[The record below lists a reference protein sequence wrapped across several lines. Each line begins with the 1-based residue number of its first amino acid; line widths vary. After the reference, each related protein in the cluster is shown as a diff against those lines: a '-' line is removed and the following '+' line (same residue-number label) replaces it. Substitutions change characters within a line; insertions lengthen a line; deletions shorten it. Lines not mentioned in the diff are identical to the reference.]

1 MPGLHPGFTRKFHP
15 NLPKEITRVDRYPLG
30 GYPLASAR
38 KRLGELLVETGL
50 LSEESL
56 TRVLSEQ
63 RTVRKKLGEIIVSQG
78 LATEDEIAQAL
89 SLQLGIPLVDLT
101 NTPVE
106 PQATELIPE
115 KVARKHLIVP
125 ISLDERDLHVAMAD
139 PLSFEAFED
148 VRFAS
153 GYTIKTAIATRTGVL
168 WAIDQHYHLGSSLST
183 IVKDIAEERL
193 VEVVQDTRE
202 ADRKDS
208 EDLRKKSEAAPIIR
222 MVNLFVA
229 EAADQKASDIH
240 VEPSKTTLLIRNR
253 VDGVLRKSL
262 ELPKWVQ
269 GAVISR
275 IKIMAKMDIAEKRL
289 PQDGRIG
296 VRVGSKALDLRVSTM
311 PAAYG
316 EKVVI
321 RILDQA
327 TAHIPLEA
335 MGILE
340 DDLLQLEEL
349 IRRPQGILLVTGP
362 TGSGKTTT
370 LYAALQKIKSVER
383 NITTIED
390 PIEYDISGVNQVAVQ
405 EKIGLSFASTL
416 RAMLRQDPDVI
427 MLGEMRDLDTTT
439 IAMQA
444 ALTGH
449 LVIST
454 IHTNSSAATVTRLR
468 NLGVPS
474 YLIASTLIAIVSQRL
489 VRVICP
495 KCRVKEEPSERDL
508 ARIGLAQTKKGEIS
522 FFRGEGCQ
530 ACGETGYRGRTG
542 IFEILPFHQQMRD
555 LVMGKGSETDIR
567 QLAVAK
573 GMVTLGQA
581 ALDKVKAGVTTLSEL
596 YRVVE
601 TEEEFGAG
609 CPHCGTSLGA
619 EFVICPGCGH
629 SLVSSCP
636 SCQKMVSPHWKF
648 CPYCRHNTVKMAR
661 KRSIA

>member
-1 MPGLHPGFTRKFHP
+1 MAP
-15 NLPKEITRVDRYPLG
+15 V
-30 GYPLASAR
+30 R

-50 LSEESL
+50 LSEENL
-56 TRVLSEQ
+56 TRALSEQ
-63 RTVRKKLGEIIVSQG
+63 RTQRKKLGEVIVSLG
-78 LATEDEIAQAL
+78 MATEEEIAQAL
-89 SLQLGIPLVDLT
+89 SIQLGIPLIDLA

-106 PQATELIPE
+106 PQAIELIPE
-115 KVARKHLIVP
+115 KVSRKHLIVP
-125 ISLDERDLHVAMAD
+125 ISIEVRDLHIAMAD

-153 GYTIKTAIATRTGVL
+153 GYTIKPAIATRTDIL
-168 WAIDQHYHLGSSLST
+168 WAIDQHYHLGASLST

-193 VEVVQDTRE
+193 VEVVQDVRE
-202 ADRKDS
+202 SDVRDT

-222 MVNLFVA
+222 MVNLFVS
-229 EAADQKASDIH
+229 EAVDQGASDIH
-240 VEPSKTTLLIRNR
+240 VEPMKTTLHIRNR
-253 VDGVLRKSL
+253 VDGILRKSL

-296 VRVGSKALDLRVSTM
+296 VRVGTKALDLRVSTM
-311 PAAYG
+311 PASYG

-321 RILDQA
+321 RILDSLN
-327 TAHIPLEA
+327 AHIPLA
-335 MGILE
+335 SMGMSETELR
-340 DDLLQLEEL
+340 QLDEL

-362 TGSGKTTT
+362 TGSGKTST
-370 LYAALQKIKSVER
+370 LYAALHKIKSVER

-390 PIEYDISGVNQVAVQ
+390 PIEYEIPGINQVAVQ
-405 EKIGLSFASTL
+405 EKIGLTFASTL

-427 MLGEMRDLDTTT
+427 LLGEMRDLETTT

-449 LVIST
+449 LVLST
-454 IHTNSSAATVTRLR
+454 IHTNSSAATITRLR
-468 NLGVPS
+468 NLGIPS
-474 YLIASTLIAIVSQRL
+474 YLIASTLIGIAAQRL

-495 KCRVKEEPSERDL
+495 KCRVREEPSERDL
-508 ARIGLAQTKKGEIS
+508 ARIGLAKAKKGEIA
-522 FFRGEGCQ
+522 FFRGEGCP
-530 ACGETGYRGRTG
+530 ACGGTGYRGRTG
-542 IFEILPFHQQMRD
+542 IFEILPFHQQVRD
-555 LVMGKGSETDIR
+555 LVMANGSENDIR

-573 GMVTLGQA
+573 GMTTLGQA

-619 EFVICPGCGH
+619 DFVICPGCGH
-629 SLVSSCP
+629 SLVSNCP
-636 SCQKMVSPHWKF
+636 SCRKMVSPHWKF
-648 CPYCRHNTVKMAR
+648 CPYCRHDFVDAVR
-661 KRSIA
+661 DHSFA

>member
-1 MPGLHPGFTRKFHP
+1 MAG
-15 NLPKEITRVDRYPLG
+15 
-30 GYPLASAR
+30 AR

-63 RTVRKKLGEIIVSQG
+63 RTVRKKLGEIIVNQG

-89 SLQLGIPLVDLT
+89 SLQLGIPLVDLP

-106 PQATELIPE
+106 PQAVELIPE
-115 KVARKHLIVP
+115 KVARKHLIMP

-153 GYTIKTAIATRTGVL
+153 GYTIKTTIATRTGVL

-183 IVKDIAEERL
+183 IVKDITEERL

-202 ADRKDS
+202 TDRKDS

-229 EAADQKASDIH
+229 EAADQGASDIH
-240 VEPSKTTLLIRNR
+240 VEPSKTTMLIRNR

-296 VRVGSKALDLRVSTM
+296 VRVGSKTLDLRVSTM

-327 TAHIPLEA
+327 TAQISLEA
-335 MGILE
+335 MGMPEE
-340 DDLLQLEEL
+340 DRLQLEGL
-349 IRRPQGILLVTGP
+349 IHRPQGILLVTGP

-370 LYAALQKIKSVER
+370 LYSAIEKIKSVER

-405 EKIGLSFASTL
+405 EKIGLSFAVTL

-449 LVIST
+449 LVLST
-454 IHTNSSAATVTRLR
+454 IHTNSSAASVTRLR
-468 NLGVPS
+468 NLGIPS

-495 KCRVKEEPSERDL
+495 KCRVKDEPSERDL
-508 ARIGLAQTKKGEIS
+508 ARVGLAQTKKGEIS
-522 FFRGEGCQ
+522 FFRGEGCK

-555 LVMGKGSETDIR
+555 LVVSKGSETDIR

-581 ALDKVKAGVTTLSEL
+581 ALAKVKAGVTTLSEL

-619 EFVICPGCGH
+619 DFVVCPGCGH

-636 SCQKMVSPHWKF
+636 SCQKMVSPDWKF
-648 CPYCRHNTVKMAR
+648 CPYCRHNAVKMAR
-661 KRSIA
+661 KHSFA

>member
-1 MPGLHPGFTRKFHP
+1 
-15 NLPKEITRVDRYPLG
+15 
-30 GYPLASAR
+30 
-38 KRLGELLVETGL
+38 VETGL
-50 LSEESL
+50 LSEEGL

-63 RTVRKKLGEIIVSQG
+63 RTVRKKLGEIIVNLG

-106 PQATELIPE
+106 PQAIELIPE

-153 GYTIKTAIATRTGVL
+153 GYTIKTTIATRTGVL

-183 IVKDIAEERL
+183 IVKDITEERL

-202 ADRKDS
+202 TDRKDS

-229 EAADQKASDIH
+229 EAADQRASDIH
-240 VEPSKTTLLIRNR
+240 VEPSKTTMLVRNR
-253 VDGVLRKSL
+253 VDGVLRRSL

-296 VRVGSKALDLRVSTM
+296 VRVGAKALDLRVSTM

-327 TAHIPLEA
+327 TADIPLEA
-335 MGILE
+335 MGMPE
-340 DDLLQLEEL
+340 EDLLQLEEL

-370 LYAALQKIKSVER
+370 LYSALNKIKSVER

-390 PIEYDISGVNQVAVQ
+390 PIEYDISGVNQVAIQ
-405 EKIGLSFASTL
+405 EKIGLSFAATL

-449 LVIST
+449 LVLST
-454 IHTNSSAATVTRLR
+454 IHTNSSAASVTRLR

-495 KCRVKEEPSERDL
+495 KCRVKDEPSERDL
-508 ARIGLAQTKKGEIS
+508 ARVGLAQTKKGEFS
-522 FFRGEGCQ
+522 FFRGEGCN

-581 ALDKVKAGVTTLSEL
+581 ALAKVKAGVTTLSEL

-619 EFVICPGCGH
+619 DFVICPGCGH

-648 CPYCRHNTVKMAR
+648 CPYCRHDNVKMTR
-661 KRSIA
+661 KRSFA

>member
-1 MPGLHPGFTRKFHP
+1 MAATRKR
-15 NLPKEITRVDRYPLG
+15 I
-30 GYPLASAR
+30 
-38 KRLGELLVETGL
+38 GELLVETGL

-56 TRVLSEQ
+56 TRALSEQ
-63 RTVRKKLGEIIVSQG
+63 RTRREKLGDVIVALG

-89 SLQLGIPLVDLT
+89 SLQLGIPLLDLT

-106 PQATELIPE
+106 PQAIELIPE

-125 ISLDERDLHVAMAD
+125 ISIEGRDLHIAMAD

-153 GYTIKTAIATRTGVL
+153 GYTIKPAIATRSGIL

-193 VEVVQDTRE
+193 VEIVQDSGEPDKRDT
-202 ADRKDS
+202 
-208 EDLRKKSEAAPIIR
+208 EDLRRKSEAAPIIR
-222 MVNLFVA
+222 MVNLFVS
-229 EAADQKASDIH
+229 EAVEQGASDIH
-240 VEPSKTTLLIRNR
+240 VEPSKTILQIRNR

-262 ELPKWVQ
+262 DLPKWVQ

-296 VRVGSKALDLRVSTM
+296 VRVGAKSLDLRVSTM
-311 PAAYG
+311 PASYG
-316 EKVVI
+316 EKVVV
-321 RILDQA
+321 RILDSANAQ
-327 TAHIPLEA
+327 IPLES
-335 MGILE
+335 MGMSETDLRHLE
-340 DDLLQLEEL
+340 TL

-370 LYAALQKIKSVER
+370 LYGSLHKIKSVEQ

-390 PIEYDISGVNQVAVQ
+390 PIEYEIPGINQVAVQ
-405 EKIGLSFASTL
+405 EKIGLTFASTL

-439 IAMQA
+439 TAMQA

-449 LVIST
+449 LVLST
-454 IHTNSSAATVTRLR
+454 MHTNSSVATITRLR
-468 NLGVPS
+468 NIGIPS
-474 YLIASTLIAIVSQRL
+474 YLIASTLTGIVSQRL

-495 KCRVKEEPSERDL
+495 KCRIEDEPSDLDL
-508 ARIGLAQTKKGEIS
+508 ARIGLGKTKKGEIT
-522 FFRGEGCQ
+522 FYRGEGCP
-530 ACGETGYRGRTG
+530 ACAGTGYRGRTG
-542 IFEILPFHQQMRD
+542 IYEILSFHQQMRD
-555 LVMGKGSETDIR
+555 LIMGKSSETDIR

-573 GMVTLGQA
+573 GMSTLGQA
-581 ALDKVKAGVTTLSEL
+581 ALAKVKAGVTTLSEL

-601 TEEEFGAG
+601 TEGEFGAG
-609 CPHCGTSLGA
+609 CTHCGTSLGA
-619 EFVICPGCGH
+619 DFVICPGCGH

-636 SCQKMVSPHWKF
+636 SCRKMVSPHWKF
-648 CPYCRHNTVKMAR
+648 CPYCRNSFSEETR
-661 KRSIA
+661 NRSFA

>member
-1 MPGLHPGFTRKFHP
+1 MAP
-15 NLPKEITRVDRYPLG
+15 V
-30 GYPLASAR
+30 R

-50 LSEESL
+50 LSEENL
-56 TRVLSEQ
+56 TRALSEQ
-63 RTVRKKLGEIIVSQG
+63 RTQRKKLGEVIVSLG
-78 LATEDEIAQAL
+78 MATEEEIAQAL
-89 SLQLGIPLVDLT
+89 SIQLGIPLIDLA

-106 PQATELIPE
+106 PQAIELIPE
-115 KVARKHLIVP
+115 KVSRKHLIVP
-125 ISLDERDLHVAMAD
+125 ISIEVRDLHIAMAD

-153 GYTIKTAIATRTGVL
+153 GYTIKPAIATRTDIL
-168 WAIDQHYHLGSSLST
+168 WAIDQHYHLGASLST

-193 VEVVQDTRE
+193 VEVVQDVRE
-202 ADRKDS
+202 SDGRDT

-222 MVNLFVA
+222 MVNLFVS
-229 EAADQKASDIH
+229 EAVDQGASDIH
-240 VEPSKTTLLIRNR
+240 VEPTKTTLHIRNR
-253 VDGVLRKSL
+253 VDGILRKSL

-296 VRVGSKALDLRVSTM
+296 VRVGTKALDLRVSTM
-311 PAAYG
+311 PASYG

-321 RILDQA
+321 RILDSLN
-327 TAHIPLEA
+327 AHIPLA
-335 MGILE
+335 SMGMSETELR
-340 DDLLQLEEL
+340 QLDEL

-362 TGSGKTTT
+362 TGSGKTST
-370 LYAALQKIKSVER
+370 LYAALHKIKSVER

-390 PIEYDISGVNQVAVQ
+390 PIEYEIPGVNQVAVQ
-405 EKIGLSFASTL
+405 EKIGLTFASTL

-427 MLGEMRDLDTTT
+427 LLGEMRDLETTT

-449 LVIST
+449 LVLST
-454 IHTNSSAATVTRLR
+454 IHTNSSAATITRLR

-474 YLIASTLIAIVSQRL
+474 YLIASTLIGIVAQRL

-495 KCRVKEEPSERDL
+495 KCRVREEPSERDL
-508 ARIGLAQTKKGEIS
+508 ARIGLAKAKKGEIA
-522 FFRGEGCQ
+522 FFRGEGCP
-530 ACGETGYRGRTG
+530 ACGGTGYRGRTG
-542 IFEILPFHQQMRD
+542 IFEILPFHQQVRD
-555 LVMGKGSETDIR
+555 LVMANGSENDIR

-573 GMVTLGQA
+573 GMTTLGQA

-619 EFVICPGCGH
+619 DFVICPGCGH
-629 SLVSSCP
+629 SLVSNCP
-636 SCQKMVSPHWKF
+636 SCRKMVSPHWKF
-648 CPYCRHNTVKMAR
+648 CPYCRHDFVDAVR
-661 KRSIA
+661 DHSFA

>member
-1 MPGLHPGFTRKFHP
+1 
-15 NLPKEITRVDRYPLG
+15 
-30 GYPLASAR
+30 LAPVR

-50 LSEESL
+50 LSEENL
-56 TRVLSEQ
+56 TRALSEQ
-63 RTVRKKLGEIIVSQG
+63 RAQRKKLGEVIVSLG
-78 LATEDEIAQAL
+78 MATEEEIAQAL
-89 SLQLGIPLVDLT
+89 SIQLGIPLIDLA

-106 PQATELIPE
+106 PQAIELIPE
-115 KVARKHLIVP
+115 KVSRKHLIVP
-125 ISLDERDLHVAMAD
+125 ISIEVRDLHIAMAD

-153 GYTIKTAIATRTGVL
+153 GYTIKPAIATRTDIL

-193 VEVVQDTRE
+193 VEVVQDVGESDGRD
-202 ADRKDS
+202 A

-222 MVNLFVA
+222 MVNLFVS
-229 EAADQKASDIH
+229 EAVDQGASDIH
-240 VEPSKTTLLIRNR
+240 VEPTKTTLHIRNR
-253 VDGVLRKSL
+253 VDGILRKSL

-296 VRVGSKALDLRVSTM
+296 VRVGTKSLDLRVSTM
-311 PAAYG
+311 PASYG

-321 RILDQA
+321 RILDSLN
-327 TAHIPLEA
+327 AHIPLA
-335 MGILE
+335 SMGISETELR
-340 DDLLQLEEL
+340 QLDEL

-362 TGSGKTTT
+362 TGSGKTST
-370 LYAALQKIKSVER
+370 LYAALHKIKSVER

-390 PIEYDISGVNQVAVQ
+390 PIEYEIPGINQVAIQ
-405 EKIGLSFASTL
+405 ERIGLTFASTL

-427 MLGEMRDLDTTT
+427 LLGEMRDLETTT

-449 LVIST
+449 LVLST
-454 IHTNSSAATVTRLR
+454 IHTNSSAATITRLR
-468 NLGVPS
+468 NLGIPS
-474 YLIASTLIAIVSQRL
+474 YLIASTLIGIVAQRL

-495 KCRVKEEPSERDL
+495 KCRVREEPSERDL
-508 ARIGLAQTKKGEIS
+508 ARIGLARAKKGEIA
-522 FFRGEGCQ
+522 FFRGEGCP
-530 ACGETGYRGRTG
+530 ACGGTGYRGRTG
-542 IFEILPFHQQMRD
+542 IFEILPFHQQVRD
-555 LVMGKGSETDIR
+555 LVMANGSENDIR

-573 GMVTLGQA
+573 GMTTLGQA

-596 YRVVE
+596 YRIVE

-619 EFVICPGCGH
+619 DFVICPGCGH
-629 SLVSSCP
+629 SLVSNCP
-636 SCQKMVSPHWKF
+636 SCRKMVSPHWKF
-648 CPYCRHNTVKMAR
+648 CPYCRHDFVDAVRNHSFA
-661 KRSIA
+661 

>member
-1 MPGLHPGFTRKFHP
+1 MAP
-15 NLPKEITRVDRYPLG
+15 V
-30 GYPLASAR
+30 R

-50 LSEESL
+50 LSEENL
-56 TRVLSEQ
+56 TRALSEQ
-63 RTVRKKLGEIIVSQG
+63 RTQRKKLGEVIVSLG
-78 LATEDEIAQAL
+78 MATEEEIAQAL
-89 SLQLGIPLVDLT
+89 SIQLGIPLIDLA

-106 PQATELIPE
+106 PQAIELIPE
-115 KVARKHLIVP
+115 KVSRKHLIVP
-125 ISLDERDLHVAMAD
+125 ISIEVRDLHIAMAD

-153 GYTIKTAIATRTGVL
+153 GYTIKPAIATRTDIL
-168 WAIDQHYHLGSSLST
+168 WAIDQHYHLGASLST

-193 VEVVQDTRE
+193 VEVVQDVRE
-202 ADRKDS
+202 SDGRDT

-222 MVNLFVA
+222 MVNLFVS
-229 EAADQKASDIH
+229 EAVDQGASDIH
-240 VEPSKTTLLIRNR
+240 VEPMKTTLHIRNR
-253 VDGVLRKSL
+253 VDGILRKSL

-296 VRVGSKALDLRVSTM
+296 VRVGTKALDLRVSTM
-311 PAAYG
+311 PASYG

-321 RILDQA
+321 RILDSLN
-327 TAHIPLEA
+327 AHIPLA
-335 MGILE
+335 SMGMSETELG
-340 DDLLQLEEL
+340 QLDEL

-362 TGSGKTTT
+362 TGSGKTST
-370 LYAALQKIKSVER
+370 LYAALHKIKSVER

-390 PIEYDISGVNQVAVQ
+390 PIEYEIPGINQVAVQ
-405 EKIGLSFASTL
+405 EKIGLTFASTL

-427 MLGEMRDLDTTT
+427 LLGEMRDLETTT

-449 LVIST
+449 LVLST
-454 IHTNSSAATVTRLR
+454 IHTNSSAATITRLR
-468 NLGVPS
+468 NLGIPS
-474 YLIASTLIAIVSQRL
+474 YLIASTLIGIVAQRL

-495 KCRVKEEPSERDL
+495 KCRVREEPSGRDL
-508 ARIGLAQTKKGEIS
+508 ARIGLAKAKKGEIA
-522 FFRGEGCQ
+522 FFRGEGCP
-530 ACGETGYRGRTG
+530 ACGGTGYRGRTA
-542 IFEILPFHQQMRD
+542 IFETLPFHQQVRD
-555 LVMGKGSETDIR
+555 LVMANGSETGIR

-573 GMVTLGQA
+573 GMTTLGQA

-619 EFVICPGCGH
+619 DFVICPGCGH
-629 SLVSSCP
+629 SLVSNCP
-636 SCQKMVSPHWKF
+636 SCRKMVSPHWKF
-648 CPYCRHNTVKMAR
+648 CPYCRHDFVDAVR
-661 KRSIA
+661 DHSFA

>member
-1 MPGLHPGFTRKFHP
+1 
-15 NLPKEITRVDRYPLG
+15 V
-30 GYPLASAR
+30 ASAR
-38 KRLGELLVETGL
+38 KRLGEMLVETGL

-63 RTVRKKLGEIIVSQG
+63 RTVRKKLGEIIVNQG

-89 SLQLGIPLVDLT
+89 SLQLGIPLVDLN

-106 PQATELIPE
+106 PQAIELIPE

-125 ISLDERDLHVAMAD
+125 ISLDDRDLHVAMAD

-153 GYTIKTAIATRTGVL
+153 GYTLKTTIATRTGVL

-183 IVKDIAEERL
+183 IVKDITEERL
-193 VEVVQDTRE
+193 VEVVQETSDT
-202 ADRKDS
+202 DRKDT

-229 EAADQKASDIH
+229 EAADQGASDIH
-240 VEPSKTTLLIRNR
+240 VEPSKTTMLVRNR

-296 VRVGSKALDLRVSTM
+296 VRVGSKMLDLRVSTM

-327 TAHIPLEA
+327 TGKISLEA
-335 MGILE
+335 MGVPE
-340 DDLLQLEEL
+340 EDLLQLDEL
-349 IRRPQGILLVTGP
+349 IHRPQGILLVTGP

-370 LYAALQKIKSVER
+370 LYAALEKIKSVER

-390 PIEYDISGVNQVAVQ
+390 PIEYDIPGINQVAVQ
-405 EKIGLSFASTL
+405 EKIGLSFAATL

-449 LVIST
+449 LVLST
-454 IHTNSSAATVTRLR
+454 IHTNSSAASITRLR
-468 NLGVPS
+468 NLGIPS

-495 KCRVKEEPSERDL
+495 KCRVKDEPSDRDL
-508 ARIGLAQTKKGEIS
+508 ARVGLAQTKKEEIS
-522 FFRGEGCQ
+522 FFRGEGCN
-530 ACGETGYRGRTG
+530 ACGGTGYRGRTG

-555 LVMGKGSETDIR
+555 LVMSKGSETDIR

-581 ALDKVKAGVTTLSEL
+581 ALSKVKAGVTTLSEL

-609 CPHCGTSLGA
+609 CPKCGTSLGA
-619 EFVICPGCGH
+619 DFVICPGCGY

-636 SCQKMVSPHWKF
+636 SCQKMVSPDWKF
-648 CPYCRHNTVKMAR
+648 CPYCRHSNVKMAR
-661 KRSIA
+661 KRSFA

>member
-1 MPGLHPGFTRKFHP
+1 
-15 NLPKEITRVDRYPLG
+15 
-30 GYPLASAR
+30 LAPVR

-50 LSEESL
+50 LSEENL
-56 TRVLSEQ
+56 TRALSEQ
-63 RTVRKKLGEIIVSQG
+63 RTQRKKLGEVIVSLG
-78 LATEDEIAQAL
+78 MATEEEIAQAL
-89 SLQLGIPLVDLT
+89 SIQLGIPLIDLA

-106 PQATELIPE
+106 PQAIELIPE
-115 KVARKHLIVP
+115 KVSRKHLIVP
-125 ISLDERDLHVAMAD
+125 ISIEVRDLHIAMAD

-153 GYTIKTAIATRTGVL
+153 GYTIKPAIATRTDIL
-168 WAIDQHYHLGSSLST
+168 WAIDQHYHLGASLST

-193 VEVVQDTRE
+193 VEVVQDVRE
-202 ADRKDS
+202 SDGRDT

-222 MVNLFVA
+222 MVNLFVS
-229 EAADQKASDIH
+229 EAVDQGASDIH
-240 VEPSKTTLLIRNR
+240 VEPMKTTLHIRNR
-253 VDGVLRKSL
+253 VDGILRKSL

-296 VRVGSKALDLRVSTM
+296 VRVGTKALDLRVSTM
-311 PAAYG
+311 PASYG

-321 RILDQA
+321 RILDSLN
-327 TAHIPLEA
+327 AHIPLA
-335 MGILE
+335 SMGMSETELG
-340 DDLLQLEEL
+340 QLDEL

-362 TGSGKTTT
+362 TGSGKTST
-370 LYAALQKIKSVER
+370 LYAALHKIKSVER

-390 PIEYDISGVNQVAVQ
+390 PIEYEIPGINQVAVQ
-405 EKIGLSFASTL
+405 EKIGLTFASTL

-427 MLGEMRDLDTTT
+427 LLGEMRDLETTT

-449 LVIST
+449 LVLST
-454 IHTNSSAATVTRLR
+454 IHTNSSAATITRLR
-468 NLGVPS
+468 NLGIPS
-474 YLIASTLIAIVSQRL
+474 YLIASTLIGIVAQRL

-495 KCRVKEEPSERDL
+495 KCRVREEPSERDL
-508 ARIGLAQTKKGEIS
+508 ARIGLAKAKKGEIA
-522 FFRGEGCQ
+522 FFRGEGCP
-530 ACGETGYRGRTG
+530 ACGGTGYRGRTG
-542 IFEILPFHQQMRD
+542 IFEILPFHQQVRD
-555 LVMGKGSETDIR
+555 LVMANGSENDIR

-573 GMVTLGQA
+573 GMTTLGQA

-619 EFVICPGCGH
+619 DFVICPGCGH
-629 SLVSSCP
+629 SLVSNCP
-636 SCQKMVSPHWKF
+636 SCRKMVSPHWKF
-648 CPYCRHNTVKMAR
+648 CPYCRHDFVDAVR
-661 KRSIA
+661 DHSFA

>member
-1 MPGLHPGFTRKFHP
+1 
-15 NLPKEITRVDRYPLG
+15 
-30 GYPLASAR
+30 LAPVR

-50 LSEESL
+50 LSEENL
-56 TRVLSEQ
+56 TRALSEQ
-63 RTVRKKLGEIIVSQG
+63 RTRRKRLGEVIVALG
-78 LATEDEIAQAL
+78 MATEEEIAQAL
-89 SLQLGIPLVDLT
+89 SIQLGIPLIDLA

-106 PQATELIPE
+106 PQAIELIPE
-115 KVARKHLIVP
+115 KVSRKHLIVP
-125 ISLDERDLHVAMAD
+125 ISIEVRDLHIAMAD

-153 GYTIKTAIATRTGVL
+153 GYTIKPAIATRTDIL
-168 WAIDQHYHLGSSLST
+168 WAIDQHYHLGASLST

-193 VEVVQDTRE
+193 VEVVQDVRE
-202 ADRKDS
+202 SDGRDT

-222 MVNLFVA
+222 MVNLFVS
-229 EAADQKASDIH
+229 EAVDQGASDIH
-240 VEPSKTTLLIRNR
+240 VEPMKTTLHIRNR
-253 VDGVLRKSL
+253 VDGILRKSL

-296 VRVGSKALDLRVSTM
+296 VRVGTKALDLRVSTM
-311 PAAYG
+311 PASYG

-321 RILDQA
+321 RILDSLN
-327 TAHIPLEA
+327 AHIPLA
-335 MGILE
+335 SMGMSETELG
-340 DDLLQLEEL
+340 QLDEL

-362 TGSGKTTT
+362 TGSGKTST
-370 LYAALQKIKSVER
+370 LYAALHKIKSVER

-390 PIEYDISGVNQVAVQ
+390 PIEYEIPGINQVAVQ
-405 EKIGLSFASTL
+405 EKIGLTFASTL

-427 MLGEMRDLDTTT
+427 LLGEMRDLETTT

-449 LVIST
+449 LVLST
-454 IHTNSSAATVTRLR
+454 IHTNSSAATITRLR
-468 NLGVPS
+468 NLGIPS
-474 YLIASTLIAIVSQRL
+474 YLIASTLIGIVAQRL

-495 KCRVKEEPSERDL
+495 KCRVREEPSERDL
-508 ARIGLAQTKKGEIS
+508 ARIGLAKAKKGEIA
-522 FFRGEGCQ
+522 FFRGEGCP
-530 ACGETGYRGRTG
+530 ACGGTGYRGRTG
-542 IFEILPFHQQMRD
+542 IFEILPFHQQVRD
-555 LVMGKGSETDIR
+555 LVMANGSENDIR

-573 GMVTLGQA
+573 GMTTLGQA

-619 EFVICPGCGH
+619 DFVICPGCGH
-629 SLVSSCP
+629 SLVSNCP
-636 SCQKMVSPHWKF
+636 SCRKMVSPHWKF
-648 CPYCRHNTVKMAR
+648 CPYCRHDFVDAVR
-661 KRSIA
+661 DHSFA

>member
-1 MPGLHPGFTRKFHP
+1 
-15 NLPKEITRVDRYPLG
+15 
-30 GYPLASAR
+30 LAAAR

-50 LSEESL
+50 LSEENL
-56 TRVLSEQ
+56 TRALSEQ
-63 RTVRKKLGEIIVSQG
+63 RTERKKLGDVIVSLG
-78 LATEDEIAQAL
+78 LATEEEIAQAL
-89 SLQLGIPLVDLT
+89 SLQLGIPMVDLA

-106 PQATELIPE
+106 PQAIELIPE
-115 KVARKHLIVP
+115 RIARKHLIVP
-125 ISLDERDLHVAMAD
+125 ISLEGQNLNVAMAD

-153 GYTIKTAIATRTGVL
+153 GYTLKTTIATKSGIL

-193 VEVVQDTRE
+193 VEVVQDTGE
-202 ADRKDS
+202 SNGKDTD
-208 EDLRKKSEAAPIIR
+208 DLRKKSEAAPIIR
-222 MVNLFVA
+222 MVNLFIA
-229 EAADQKASDIH
+229 EAVDEGASDIH
-240 VEPSKTTLLIRNR
+240 AEPTKTTLKIRNR

-296 VRVGSKALDLRVSTM
+296 VRVGAKELDLRVSTM
-311 PAAYG
+311 PAAHG

-321 RILDQA
+321 RILDSVNSQ
-327 TAHIPLEA
+327 IPFESMGMPEA
-335 MGILE
+335 E
-340 DDLLQLEEL
+340 LQQLDSL
-349 IRRPQGILLVTGP
+349 VRRPQGILLVTGP

-370 LYAALQKIKSVER
+370 LYAALNRIKSEER

-390 PIEYDISGVNQVAVQ
+390 PIEYEIAGINQVAIQ
-405 EKIGLSFASTL
+405 ERIGLTFASTL

-427 MLGEMRDLDTTT
+427 MLGEMRDLEATT

-449 LVIST
+449 LVLST
-454 IHTNSSAATVTRLR
+454 MHTNSSAASVTRLR
-468 NLGVPS
+468 NLGIPS
-474 YLIASTLIAIVSQRL
+474 YLIGSTLIGIVSQRL

-495 KCRVKEEPSERDL
+495 KCRVREVPSERDL
-508 ARIGLAQTKKGEIS
+508 ARIGLSNAKTEEIA
-522 FFRGEGCQ
+522 FYRGEGCPS
-530 ACGETGYRGRTG
+530 CGGTGYRGRTG

-555 LVMGKGSETDIR
+555 LVIAKGSETDIR

-573 GMVTLGQA
+573 GMTTLGRA
-581 ALDKVKAGVTTLSEL
+581 ALDKVKAGETSLSEL

-609 CPHCGTSLGA
+609 CPNCGTSLGA
-619 EFVICPGCGH
+619 DFVICPGCGH

-636 SCQKMVSPHWKF
+636 SCRKMVSQEWKF
-648 CPYCRHNTVKMAR
+648 CPYCRQDAVTEDR
-661 KRSIA
+661 KRSFAQSRHPTRSGMR

>member
-1 MPGLHPGFTRKFHP
+1 MAG
-15 NLPKEITRVDRYPLG
+15 
-30 GYPLASAR
+30 AR

-63 RTVRKKLGEIIVSQG
+63 RTVRKKLGEIIVNQG

-89 SLQLGIPLVDLT
+89 SLQLGIPLVDLP

-106 PQATELIPE
+106 PQAVELIPE
-115 KVARKHLIVP
+115 KVARKHLIMP

-153 GYTIKTAIATRTGVL
+153 GYTIKTTIATRTGVL

-183 IVKDIAEERL
+183 IVKDITEERL

-202 ADRKDS
+202 TDRKDS

-229 EAADQKASDIH
+229 EAADQGASDIH
-240 VEPSKTTLLIRNR
+240 VEPSKTTMLVRNR

-296 VRVGSKALDLRVSTM
+296 VRVGSKTLDLRVSTM

-327 TAHIPLEA
+327 TAQISLEA
-335 MGILE
+335 MGMPEE
-340 DDLLQLEEL
+340 DRLQLEGL
-349 IRRPQGILLVTGP
+349 IHRPQGILLVTGP

-370 LYAALQKIKSVER
+370 LYSAIEKIKSVER

-405 EKIGLSFASTL
+405 EKIGLSFAVTL

-449 LVIST
+449 LVLST
-454 IHTNSSAATVTRLR
+454 IHTNSSAASVTRLR
-468 NLGVPS
+468 NLGIPS

-495 KCRVKEEPSERDL
+495 KCRVKDEPSERDL
-508 ARIGLAQTKKGEIS
+508 ARVGLAQTKKGEIS
-522 FFRGEGCQ
+522 FFRGEGCK

-555 LVMGKGSETDIR
+555 LVVSKGSETDIR

-581 ALDKVKAGVTTLSEL
+581 ALAKVKAGVTTLSEL

-619 EFVICPGCGH
+619 DFVVCPGCGH

-636 SCQKMVSPHWKF
+636 SCQKMVSPDWKF
-648 CPYCRHNTVKMAR
+648 CPYCRHNAVKMAR
-661 KRSIA
+661 KHSFA

>member
-1 MPGLHPGFTRKFHP
+1 MTP
-15 NLPKEITRVDRYPLG
+15 
-30 GYPLASAR
+30 AR

-56 TRVLSEQ
+56 TRALSEQ
-63 RTVRKKLGEIIVSQG
+63 RTMRRKLGEVIVSLG
-78 LATEDEIAQAL
+78 MATEEEVAQAL
-89 SLQLGIPLVDLT
+89 SLQLGIPLVDLA
-101 NTPVE
+101 NTAVE
-106 PQATELIPE
+106 PQAIELIPE
-115 KVARKHLIVP
+115 KVARKHLILP
-125 ISLDERDLHVAMAD
+125 IQIEDRDLHIAMAD

-153 GYTIKTAIATRTGVL
+153 GYAIKPAVATRSDIL
-168 WAIDQHYHLGSSLST
+168 WAIDQHYHLGSSLTT

-193 VEVVQDTRE
+193 VEVVQE
-202 ADRKDS
+202 SKENNGKDA
-208 EDLRKKSEAAPIIR
+208 EDLRRKSEAAPIIR

-229 EAADQKASDIH
+229 EAVDQRASDIH
-240 VEPSKTTLLIRNR
+240 IEPTKTTLLIRNR
-253 VDGVLRKSL
+253 VDGVLRKSF

-296 VRVGSKALDLRVSTM
+296 VRVGTKGLDLRVSTI
-311 PAAYG
+311 PAANG

-327 TAHIPLEA
+327 NAHIPLES
-335 MGILE
+335 MGMPE
-340 DDLLQLEEL
+340 KEYGDLEEL

-370 LYAALQKIKSVER
+370 LYAALNRIQSVER
-383 NITTIED
+383 NIATIED
-390 PIEYDISGVNQVAVQ
+390 PIEYEISGVNQVAIQ
-405 EKIGLSFASTL
+405 ERIGLTFASTL

-427 MLGEMRDLDTTT
+427 MLGEMRDLETTT

-444 ALTGH
+444 SLTGH
-449 LVIST
+449 LVFST
-454 IHTNSSAATVTRLR
+454 MHTNSSAATVTRLR

-474 YLIASTLIAIVSQRL
+474 YLIASTLIGIVSQRL

-495 KCRVKEEPSERDL
+495 KCRVREVHSERDL
-508 ARIGLAQTKKGEIS
+508 ERIGLARAKKEEIA
-522 FFRGEGCQ
+522 FFRGEGCV
-530 ACGETGYRGRTG
+530 ACGGTGYRGRTG
-542 IFEILPFHQQMRD
+542 IFEILPFRQQIRD
-555 LVMGKGSETDIR
+555 LVMANGSETDIR

-573 GMVTLGQA
+573 GMVTLGRA
-581 ALDKVKAGVTTLSEL
+581 ALEKVKDGVTTLSEL

-609 CPHCGTSLGA
+609 CPYCGTSLGA
-619 EFVICPGCGH
+619 DYVICPGCGH
-629 SLVSSCP
+629 SLISNCP
-636 SCQKMVSPHWKF
+636 SCRKMVSPQWKF
-648 CPYCRHNTVKMAR
+648 CPYCRHDFVDAVR
-661 KRSIA
+661 ERSFG